1 MRQIL
6 FTSLFVTMLLAS
18 ACGERRS
25 DPAPGAVAGAVLPA
39 AQTVR
44 KAAAPAPGGEEQ
56 VTFTT
61 GDGIVIAG
69 TLYPA
74 AAGSPAVLCL
84 HQWRSERSEF
94 AAFARTLQAAGITAL
109 TIDMRGY
116 GGSTRSTGGTAV
128 EPGRITV
135 ADIEAAV
142 AFLRKQ
148 KSVDAARIALVGA
161 SYGSSNAIIY
171 AADHAEIRAV
181 ALLSPGLNYH
191 KVLPTEPAVKKYGSR
206 PLLAIAGSED
216 MRSVEAVA
224 RFRDIAGSGIT
235 TKLYENGGHGVD
247 LFRAHPA
254 SADLVLEFL
263 QKNLRR

>member
-6 FTSLFVTMLLAS
+6 HTSLFLTLLLAS
-18 ACGERRS
+18 ACSEHRS
-25 DPAPGAVAGAVLPA
+25 DPVPGTAAGAVVPA
-39 AQTVR
+39 ARSMQGG
-44 KAAAPAPGGEEQ
+44 AARASAGEEQ

-61 GDGIVIAG
+61 SDGIVIAG

-74 AAGSPAVLCL
+74 VAGSPAVLCL

-116 GGSTRSTGGTAV
+116 GGSIRSTGGSAV
-128 EPGRITV
+128 EPGRITS
-135 ADIEAAV
+135 ADIDAAV
-142 AFLRKQ
+142 AFLKKQ
-148 KSVDAARIALVGA
+148 KSVDAARIGLVGA

-171 AADHAEIRAV
+171 AAEHVEIRVV

-216 MRSVEAVA
+216 MRSVEAVN
-224 RFRDIAGSGIT
+224 RFREIAGSGIT

>member
-6 FTSLFVTMLLAS
+6 HTTLFLALLLAS

-25 DPAPGAVAGAVLPA
+25 DPAPGASAGAVVPA
-39 AQTVR
+39 VR
-44 KAAAPAPGGEEQ
+44 SMQGAAVRASGAEEQ

-61 GDGIVIAG
+61 SDGIVIAG

-94 AAFARTLQAAGITAL
+94 ESFARSLQSAGITAL

-116 GGSTRSTGGTAV
+116 GGSTRSAAGSAV
-128 EPGRITV
+128 EPGRITG

-142 AFLRKQ
+142 AFLKKH
-148 KSVDAARIALVGA
+148 KSVDAARIGLVGA

-171 AADHAEIRAV
+171 AAEHAEIRVV

-191 KVLPTEPAVKKYGSR
+191 KVLPTEPAVKRYGNR

-216 MRSVEAVA
+216 MRSVEAVN
-224 RFRDIAGSGIT
+224 RFREIAGSGIT

-254 SADLVLEFL
+254 SADLVREFL